1 MSVVDGT
8 IWQMVTVEA
17 IRKLARSLPRTE
29 EAIVRDRLKYRVR
42 GLVYVALS
50 QDETDMG
57 FAYPKHERDALI
69 ASDPAKFHRPAPSDE
84 RLPKKVAADWNTPQ
98 WSEPDIRPGL
108 PGSDGASR
116 RCTRRRYN
124 NGIGLLA
131 RPAIHPSD
139 SPQPPNNIRF

>member
-42 GLVYVALS
+42 GLVYVALA

-69 ASDPAKFHRPAPSDE
+69 ATDPAKFHRPAPSDE
-84 RLPKKVAADWNTPQ
+84 RFNWVQVWLDQIDEEEMRELVVDAWRMVVPKKVAA
-98 WSEPDIRPGL
+98 
-108 PGSDGASR
+108 
-116 RCTRRRYN
+116 
-124 NGIGLLA
+124 
-131 RPAIHPSD
+131 
-139 SPQPPNNIRF
+139 

>member
-69 ASDPAKFHRPAPSDE
+69 ATDPAKFHRPAPSDE
-84 RLPKKVAADWNTPQ
+84 RFNWVQVWLDQIDEEEMRELVVDAWRMVVPKKVAADWNTPKG
-98 WSEPDIRPGL
+98 W
-108 PGSDGASR
+108 
-116 RCTRRRYN
+116 
-124 NGIGLLA
+124 
-131 RPAIHPSD
+131 
-139 SPQPPNNIRF
+139 PP